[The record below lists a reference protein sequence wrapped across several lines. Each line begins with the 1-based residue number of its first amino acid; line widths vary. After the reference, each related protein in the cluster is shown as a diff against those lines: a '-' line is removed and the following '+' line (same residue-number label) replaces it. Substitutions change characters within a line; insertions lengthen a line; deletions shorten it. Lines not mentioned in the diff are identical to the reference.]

1 MKKFITLFL
10 LLALSFG
17 IHASEGIELQE
28 ADIDLSDKE
37 SLQRGAKH
45 FVTYCLGCHSVKHIR
60 YLRITLDIGID
71 EKKVLKDIAPEG
83 ASIYDQMHSAMNAH
97 DAEKWFGIQPPD
109 LSLIARSRSADW
121 IYSYLKGFYSD
132 KNRQFGVN
140 NTVFK
145 DVGMPNPFW
154 RLQGEQLP
162 VYKTIDGQKEVG
174 MPNPFW
180 QLQGKQQPIYK
191 TVDGQQVI
199 DKLIIKQRGLL
210 SEKEFDLLVNDLI
223 NFLVYVGEPVQL
235 ERVRIGKYVL
245 FYLLMFLGLACML
258 KKEYWKDVH

>member
-10 LLALSFG
+10 LLALPFG
-17 IHASEGIELQE
+17 IHASEGMELQS
-28 ADIDLSDKE
+28 ADIDLTDKE

-60 YLRITLDIGID
+60 YLRIALDIGID
-71 EKKVLKDIAPEG
+71 EKKVVKDIAPEG
-83 ASIYDQMHSAMNAH
+83 ASAYDQMQSAMNAH

-109 LSLIARSRSADW
+109 LSLIARSRNADW
-121 IYSYLKGFYSD
+121 LYSYLKGFYTD
-132 KNRQFGVN
+132 KDKQFGIN

-154 RLQGEQLP
+154 QLQGEQL
-162 VYKTIDGQKEVG
+162 
-174 MPNPFW
+174 
-180 QLQGKQQPIYK
+180 LLYK

-199 DKLIIKQRGLL
+199 DKLIIKQPGLL
-210 SEKEFDLLVNDLI
+210 SEKEFDLLVNDLV

-245 FYLLMFLGLACML
+245 FYILMFLGLAYML